1 MKFRFSLTAYTLL
14 TLAGALGDARPLQAA
29 LSVTT
34 VASSASVGRYDIYE
48 LTLLHA
54 GTYSNPWWDVTVT
67 AVFTCGTNTCTLG
80 GFYYDTGTWKLRFAP
95 LQTGSW
101 SWSLVFSNSADS
113 YTTSGSFTCVS
124 SDNPGFIRVHP
135 TNPYRLVTD
144 AENKPFYPVGF
155 GGPSMN
161 PSDQLPLDG
170 TWGGG
175 RKTLK
180 IYCDTMARGG
190 NNLFRFNS
198 TKWGSG
204 WTPTADAQGR
214 WKYDVAVGKVADYSL
229 QQMHDS
235 KIQMML
241 VMLPGNPDNT
251 NPTNQIHYFK
261 YGINR
266 WGAYVSIWELVNEVF
281 SGRPTTPGWYAA
293 LCPAI
298 RDHDPYAHPI
308 TISFPD
314 TNSIGTDTK
323 GRDYLDITSP
333 HLYLGYSS
341 GVDQNIMSY
350 PSGIVKGGGILEC
363 KIGYSNKPIIFGEY
377 GNTYNAIYEPGNY
390 AANLFVSF
398 FGEAAGV
405 FWQAAVKASVNMNI
419 YVGVIERGMSKTF
432 ASYLG
437 DFDPTAVIV
446 SPAPT
451 VTPTTSGLRTYALRG
466 NADYAVYI
474 HYLPSPTSPVTASG
488 KQIMINVPTNN
499 LTAMWI
505 STHGATKTNGLVG
518 ELLASQ
524 PVNAGAQSLA
534 VPSFD
539 SGILLVLK
547 PLDTAK
553 PVLQFKACGSYLP
566 ENAGN
571 ALVQVQRLGSG
582 TGAVSVAFSTS
593 DGTAQGNVDYTP
605 VSGTLI
611 WANGDSSPKT
621 IAVPLANRVD
631 TFDDYDRS
639 FTLSLSNPTGGAVL
653 GYAPTTILGIIG
665 LTATNAPS
673 QADSDGDGADDAS
686 EYLAGTDPYNS
697 SSVFKIQAGVRLAP
711 QTFDFS
717 WLTVGGRFYS
727 IYKSTNLA
735 QAWSDF
741 PLATGI
747 PGNGSTVLF
756 SDATATNPQA
766 FYRIR
771 ASSSP

>member
-1 MKFRFSLTAYTLL
+1 MVFLFCRVSQA
-14 TLAGALGDARPLQAA
+14 QAA

-34 VASSASVGRYDIYE
+34 SVNNSTVERYGLYE
-48 LTLLHA
+48 ITMQHPGA
-54 GTYSNPWWDVTVT
+54 YSNPWWDVTVT
-67 AVFTCGTNTCTLG
+67 AVFTSGTNTSTVG
-80 GFYYDTGTWKLRFAP
+80 GFYYDTNTWKLRFAP
-95 LQTGSW
+95 RQTGEW
-101 SWSLVFSNSADS
+101 SWSLVFSNSADTF
-113 YTTSGSFTCVS
+113 TTNGNFTCVS
-124 SDNPGFIRVHP
+124 SDHPGFLRVHP
-135 TNPYRLVTD
+135 TNPYRLVTE
-144 AENKPFYPVGF
+144 AECKPFYPVGF
-155 GGPSMN
+155 GGPNMN

-170 TWGGG
+170 TWGGA

-180 IYCDTMARGG
+180 VYCDTMAGGG

-214 WKYDVAVGKVADYSL
+214 WKYDIAVGKIADYSM
-229 QQMHDS
+229 QQMHAS

-266 WGAYVSIWELVNEVF
+266 WGAYVSIWEIMNEVF
-281 SGRPTTPGWYAA
+281 SGRPTTPAWYAA

-298 RDHDPYAHPI
+298 RDHDPYQHPI

-314 TNSIGTDTK
+314 TNSIGMDAR
-323 GRDYLDITSP
+323 GRDYLDLTSP

-350 PSGIVKGGGILEC
+350 PSGILKGGGILEC
-363 KIGYSNKPIIFGEY
+363 KTGYPNKPIIFGEY

-405 FWQAAVKASVNMNI
+405 FWQAAVKASVNVNI

-437 DFDPTAVIV
+437 DFDPTATLV

-451 VTPTTSGLRTYALRG
+451 VSPATSGLRTYALRG
-466 NADYAVYI
+466 NADYAAYI

-488 KQIMINVPTNN
+488 KQITINVPTNN
-499 LTAMWI
+499 LTAMWV
-505 STHGATKTNGLVG
+505 STHGATKTNGMVG

-524 PVNAGAQSLA
+524 PVSSGSQTLA

-547 PLDTAK
+547 SLETAK
-553 PVLQFKACGSYLP
+553 PVLQFKACGYYLS
-566 ENAGN
+566 ENSGN

-582 TGAVSVAFSTS
+582 SGAVSVSYHTG
-593 DGTAQGNVDYTP
+593 DGTAQSNVDYTP
-605 VSGTLI
+605 VAGVLT
-611 WANGDSSPKT
+611 WAEGDTALKT
-621 IAVPLANRVD
+621 IAVPVMNRTD
-631 TFDDYDRS
+631 TMDDYDRS
-639 FTLSLSNPTGGAVL
+639 FTITLTNPGGGAVL
-653 GYAPTTILGIIG
+653 GPASMTIVGIIG
-665 LTATNAPS
+665 LTATNGLS
-673 QADSDGDGADDAS
+673 QTDSDGDGADDAS
-686 EYLAGTDPYNS
+686 EHLAGTDPNNRA
-697 SSVFKIQAGVRLAP
+697 SVFKILDAFRAGP
-711 QTFDFS
+711 NTFDLFWPS
-717 WLTVGGRFYS
+717 VGGRYYS
-727 IYKSTNLA
+727 VYMSTNLS
-735 QAWSDF
+735 QPWSAT
-741 PLATGI
+741 PLATRL
-747 PGNGSTVLF
+747 PGNGSALFF
-756 SDATATNPQA
+756 SDANATNPQS
-766 FYRIR
+766 YYQVR
-771 ASSSP
+771 AAVAP